1 MTLYTRPR
9 DEIFASSAPPSEI
22 QPFQAWL
29 RGLGIAFDET
39 NGFPELSGINGLFNA
54 LNLYIKYLEQNGF
67 AEWRSTLEYPVGAGV
82 RVGMVW
88 YRAKVQNTNKPPAT
102 SQTEWELFLNA
113 TALSYQEPLYIDN
126 NVIKIRDA
134 SNTVKG
140 VARFATTTEVA
151 NKSNVDAFLRP
162 SDVAGTFSSSKSLN
176 GYIAHPNGIIEQW
189 GYSAG
194 VRIGLTG
201 VNFPIP
207 FPTFCANIQT
217 TPEQTNQGANG
228 DGGFHIHSKT
238 RSDFQVFLQ
247 IYENIGAGDI
257 TGFYWKAIGY

>member
-39 NGFPELSGINGLFNA
+39 NGFPELQSMNGLFNA

-88 YRAKVQNTNKPPAT
+88 YRARTQNTNKPPAT

-113 TALSYQEPLYIDN
+113 TALTYQEPLYIDN

-140 VARFATTTEVA
+140 VTQFANATEVS
-151 NKSNVDAFLRP
+151 NKSNVSKVISPSNAATIAQSTDIGVGSQTWQNMTSQRQHSTTYSNNTGKPIQIFINLNFGQSGSFIINGISFPVVDVDAFAFISLIIP
-162 SDVAGTFSSSKSLN
+162 NGTTYSVSSS
-176 GYIAHPNGIIEQW
+176 
-189 GYSAG
+189 
-194 VRIGLTG
+194 
-201 VNFPIP
+201 
-207 FPTFCANIQT
+207 
-217 TPEQTNQGANG
+217 
-228 DGGFHIHSKT
+228 
-238 RSDFQVFLQ
+238 
-247 IYENIGAGDI
+247 DI
-257 TGFYWKAIGY
+257 VTWAELR